1 MKKLSEVILPNFHD
15 FWKAVKLGAK
25 TFYVAKGGRGS
36 SKSTTISIIMIL
48 LIVMFPITGLV
59 IRKVADSMRS
69 SVYEQLKEA
78 AVLLEIEEEFTFST
92 SPLQIT
98 YKSRGNSII
107 FRGANFP
114 ERIKSIKIS
123 KFPIA
128 AIWFEELTEFKTE
141 DEFQVIIDS
150 VLRAKLPD
158 DMSYKI
164 FISYNPPKRKQHWLN
179 RKYETQFIAPN
190 TYVHHSYYYDNP
202 YLSQQTIDEIEHT
215 KKTNIKKYNW
225 MYLGQPTGGGVVPF
239 ENLVFR
245 KITDEE
251 IKSFD
256 NIRQGIDWGYASDP
270 FAFIR
275 WHYDKTRR
283 KIYAIYEIYD
293 VKLQNPD
300 VIRNLK
306 TKRYERE
313 KIIADNTEA
322 KSIDEFRIAG
332 FNIRGASKGSGS
344 VEYGEKWLDGL
355 EEIVIDPERTPHTA
369 SEFEMIDYEV
379 DKDGNQKARLED
391 KNNHTIDGTRYAF
404 EDDMQQSGTR
414 FF

>member
-1 MKKLSEVILPNFHD
+1 MKKLSETILPNFYD
-15 FWKAVKLGAK
+15 FWKAVKLGLK
-25 TFYVAKGGRGS
+25 TFYIAKGGRGS

-59 IRKVADSMRS
+59 IRKVADSMRG

-78 AVLLEIEEEFTFST
+78 TILLEIEDEFIFST
-92 SPLQIT
+92 SPLQII
-98 YKSRGNSII
+98 YKGRGNSII

-150 VLRAKLPD
+150 VLRAKLTD
-158 DMSYKI
+158 GMTYKI

-179 RKYETQFIAPN
+179 RKFETQFIPLN

-202 YLSQQTIDEIEHT
+202 YLSVQTLDEIEHS
-215 KKTNIKKYNW
+215 KDTNIKKYNW

-239 ENLVFR
+239 ENLNFR
-245 KITDEE
+245 TITDEE
-251 IKSFD
+251 IKTFD

-270 FAFIR
+270 FAFTR
-275 WHYDKTRR
+275 WHYDKTRK
-283 KIYAIYEIYD
+283 KIYAMDEIYE
-293 VKLQNPD
+293 VKLQNP
-300 VIRNLK
+300 VAMKKLK
-306 TKRYERE
+306 ELGYDRKQ
-313 KIIADNTEA
+313 IISDTEP
-322 KSIDEFRIAG
+322 KSIDEFRIGG
-332 FNIRGASKGSGS
+332 FNIKGAKKGADS

-355 EEIVIDPERTPHTA
+355 EEIVIDPKRTPNIA
-369 SEFEMIDYEV
+369 SEFEMIDYEI
-379 DKDGNQKARLED
+379 DKDGNQKPKLED
-391 KNNHTIDGTRYAF
+391 KNNHTIDSTRYAF
-404 EDDMQQSGTR
+404 EQDMQKSGTR
-414 FF
+414 VF